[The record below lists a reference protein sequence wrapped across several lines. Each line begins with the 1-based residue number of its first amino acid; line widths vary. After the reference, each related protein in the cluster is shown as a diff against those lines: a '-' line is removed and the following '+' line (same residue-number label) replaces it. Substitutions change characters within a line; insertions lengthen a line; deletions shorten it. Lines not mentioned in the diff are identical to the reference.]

1 MNDTSD
7 DKDNNCDNE
16 ESNAKK
22 LWGNAERYQGFKHL
36 YKASQNIL
44 ALGKHLEIAFLWLSV
59 I

>member
-44 ALGKHLEIAFLWLSV
+44 ALGKHLEIASIWLSL